1 LDKPSR
7 EWKPPPFCFFF
18 LNEIGM
24 EHACNVNKKRLEN
37 VTQLSDTGL
46 MLGYPKG
53 GLWVK
58 AVRREV

>member
-1 LDKPSR
+1 MAVHYWSVVYLSSY
-7 EWKPPPFCFFF
+7 
-18 LNEIGM
+18 NGM
-24 EHACNVNKKRLEN
+24 EYDCNVNKKGWKN